1 MPEVNEFGLPAD
13 MEWLYAP
20 NNPYVRR
27 EDCELRLQIIFPY
40 RREWNGERFP
50 VVLFVPGAAWYRQE
64 MYNSVPQ
71 WAKLAERGVVLAAVQ
86 VRSSGEAKFPAQT
99 DDLLAAMRHIASD
112 AERWHID
119 PQRMYL
125 CGHSSGAHIALLTA
139 MARQREIAEAPEM
152 RLRGVITLSAPT
164 DMTLCG
170 SKPSCD
176 LLGVE
181 KFSDA
186 PEKVAAASCG
196 TYITEGAELPPV
208 LLVHGTEDDVVPIEH
223 SRRLYGQLQKA
234 GKSAKLYEI
243 PGAGHG
249 GAWQWSQPVLDR
261 MMQFIHESSRT
272 CF

>member
-1 MPEVNEFGLPAD
+1 MPEMNEFGLPVD
-13 MEWLYAP
+13 IEWLYAP
-20 NNPYVRR
+20 DDPYVRH
-27 EDCELRLQIIFPY
+27 EGGELRLQIIFPY

-99 DDLLAAMRHIASD
+99 EDLLAAMRHIAAD
-112 AERWHID
+112 ADRWHID

-125 CGHSSGAHIALLTA
+125 CGQSSGAHLSLLTA
-139 MARQREIAEAPEM
+139 LIRRQEITAASDLC
-152 RLRGVITLSAPT
+152 LRGLIAISAPT
-164 DMTLCG
+164 DMSLCG

-196 TYITEGAELPPV
+196 TYITDAAELPPM
-208 LLVHGTEDDVVPIEH
+208 LLVHGTKDDIVPIEH
-223 SRRLYGQLQKA
+223 SRRLYGQLQKN
-234 GKSAKLYEI
+234 GKPVELYEV
-243 PGAGHG
+243 PGVGHG

-261 MMQFIHESSRT
+261 MMKFIQATSR
-272 CF
+272 